1 MDITNS
7 LQYIILVN
15 PTETDG
21 ADASP
26 DTAAC
31 FYQRLYSVLRALYL
45 SSTWE
50 ERLHKVCF
58 ARNHLGPSAPSIS
71 RRQRQQNVLAIDRA
85 ALVTAL
91 YYTDTSCRLRTEKSS
106 RRHNGRS

>member
-31 FYQRLYSVLRALYL
+31 FYQRVYSVLRALYL
-45 SSTWE
+45 SSNGKNACIKSASLATTWDLQ
-50 ERLHKVCF
+50 RHRSVDVNVNRTCS
-58 ARNHLGPSAPSIS
+58 PS
-71 RRQRQQNVLAIDRA
+71 
-85 ALVTAL
+85 
-91 YYTDTSCRLRTEKSS
+91 TEQPW
-106 RRHNGRS
+106 